1 MTTRL
6 LTTAMLWFAVAA
18 SAAAQSVPSAPASVK
33 AGAKST
39 GFRTPWGDPDL
50 QGVWDYWTFTPLERP
65 KEFADKPTL
74 TDAEHEALLK
84 RLAGQA
90 AAADATRPSAGNP
103 GGYSQETWTDR
114 ARGTAL
120 KQSSLIVYPEDGR
133 IPPLTPEAQK
143 KAKAHEAA
151 GGHPVRMRTDG
162 TGDDDPEDR
171 GLAERCLLGFSTGPP
186 FQPGGYNNNVQI
198 VQTKDY
204 VMLLLEMNH
213 DVRIVPMDGRPRLP
227 QHIETWLGDSRG
239 RWDGNTLVVESTNF
253 TPKVASFSARVGAS
267 GFELG
272 SAENLRL
279 VEKFTRIDAK
289 TLQYEFTVN
298 DPTTFTKP
306 FTGRFPMKAT
316 DELMYEYACHE
327 GNYGM
332 QNIMRGGRVE
342 DASGGPAVEGAS
354 KR

>member
-1 MTTRL
+1 MTRRTL
-6 LTTAMLWFAVAA
+6 MTAIVVMTIAA
-18 SAAAQSVPSAPASVK
+18 SLSAQSGKGSA
-33 AGAKST
+33 
-39 GFRTPWGDPDL
+39 FRTPWGDPDL

-65 KEFADKPTL
+65 RELADKATY
-74 TDAEHEALLK
+74 TDAEHAALLQK
-84 RLAGQA
+84 LAGRA
-90 AAADATRPSAGNP
+90 AALDAATLPQGTP
-103 GGYSQETWTDR
+103 GGYSQELWTDR

-120 KQSSLIVYPEDGR
+120 KQTSLIVYPEDGR

-143 KAKAHEAA
+143 KAEAHKAA
-151 GGHPVRMRTDG
+151 GGRPVRMRTDG
-162 TGDDDPEDR
+162 IGSDNPEDR
-171 GLAERCLLGFSTGPP
+171 GLSERCLVGFSTGPP

-213 DVRIVPMDGRPRLP
+213 DVRIIPMDGRPRLP
-227 QHIETWLGDSRG
+227 KHIVTWLGDARG
-239 RWDGNTLVVESTNF
+239 RWEGNTLVVESTNF
-253 TPKVASFSARVGAS
+253 TPKVAAFSARVGAT

-272 SAENLRL
+272 SAENLTL
-279 VEKFTRIDAK
+279 IEKFRRVDAK
-289 TLQYEFTVN
+289 TLEYEFTID

-306 FTGRFPMKAT
+306 FTGRLPMRAT

-332 QNIMRGGRVE
+332 ENIMRGARVE
-342 DASGGPAVEGAS
+342 DGTSNPAGRVDG